1 MALACDLR
9 VASDDA
15 KMGLVETRLA
25 IIPGGGGTQ
34 RLPRLVGPSVAKELI
49 FTARVF
55 NGAEASKLGVVNHSV
70 PQNSEGDAAFQRAL
84 SLAEEIIPNG
94 PVGVR
99 MAKIA
104 VNRGSDVD
112 INTGLAI
119 EENCYAQ
126 VSNTFPTLVNN
137 CNVKVIQQ
145 LVSGKRGSFCYQLG
159 CTAATD

>member
-1 MALACDLR
+1 M
-9 VASDDA
+9 
-15 KMGLVETRLA
+15 
-25 IIPGGGGTQ
+25 
-34 RLPRLVGPSVAKELI
+34 GPSVAKELM

-55 NGAEASKLGVVNHSV
+55 NGAEASKVRLNDNLCLHPCICFSRHFQMGVVNHSV
-70 PQNSEGDAAFQRAL
+70 PQNPAGDAAFQRAL

-112 INTGLAI
+112 IDTGLAI

-126 VSNTFPTLVNN
+126 VPNHFL
-137 CNVKVIQQ
+137 
-145 LVSGKRGSFCYQLG
+145 
-159 CTAATD
+159 

>member
-1 MALACDLR
+1 M
-9 VASDDA
+9 
-15 KMGLVETRLA
+15 
-25 IIPGGGGTQ
+25 
-34 RLPRLVGPSVAKELI
+34 
-49 FTARVF
+49 
-55 NGAEASKLGVVNHSV
+55 GVVNHSV
-70 PQNSEGDAAFQRAL
+70 PQNSEGNAAFQRAL

-126 VSNTFPTLVNN
+126 VSSIPL
-137 CNVKVIQQ
+137 I
-145 LVSGKRGSFCYQLG
+145 L
-159 CTAATD
+159 

>member
-1 MALACDLR
+1 M
-9 VASDDA
+9 
-15 KMGLVETRLA
+15 
-25 IIPGGGGTQ
+25 
-34 RLPRLVGPSVAKELI
+34 
-49 FTARVF
+49 
-55 NGAEASKLGVVNHSV
+55 GVVNHSV
-70 PQNSEGDAAFQRAL
+70 PQNPAGDAAFQRAL

-126 VSNTFPTLVNN
+126 VGTIPLYYRYTQCFLCGTPSNF
-137 CNVKVIQQ
+137 
-145 LVSGKRGSFCYQLG
+145 
-159 CTAATD
+159 

>member
-1 MALACDLR
+1 M
-9 VASDDA
+9 
-15 KMGLVETRLA
+15 
-25 IIPGGGGTQ
+25 
-34 RLPRLVGPSVAKELI
+34 
-49 FTARVF
+49 
-55 NGAEASKLGVVNHSV
+55 GVVNHSV
-70 PQNSEGDAAFQRAL
+70 PQNSAGDAAFQRAL

-126 VSNTFPTLVNN
+126 VSRRHPFTF
-137 CNVKVIQQ
+137 
-145 LVSGKRGSFCYQLG
+145 Y
-159 CTAATD
+159 

>member
-1 MALACDLR
+1 M
-9 VASDDA
+9 
-15 KMGLVETRLA
+15 
-25 IIPGGGGTQ
+25 
-34 RLPRLVGPSVAKELI
+34 
-49 FTARVF
+49 
-55 NGAEASKLGVVNHSV
+55 GVVNHSV

-126 VSNTFPTLVNN
+126 VIPTKDRMEGLMAFVE
-137 CNVKVIQQ
+137 
-145 LVSGKRGSFCYQLG
+145 KRKPQYTGE
-159 CTAATD
+159 